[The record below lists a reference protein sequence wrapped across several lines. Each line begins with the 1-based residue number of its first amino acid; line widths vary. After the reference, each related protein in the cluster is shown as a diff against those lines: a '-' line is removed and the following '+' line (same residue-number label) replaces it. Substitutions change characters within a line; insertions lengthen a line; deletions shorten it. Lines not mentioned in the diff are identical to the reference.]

1 LIHIKLT
8 VNGEPDIPPF
18 TSDISYLSKTDEEIN
33 ANQVA
38 MIKDKLN
45 KKLRININES
55 ITLYSA
61 FVISELSNN
70 MPIEQIQ
77 KDASILLR
85 PEQVMIGVSET
96 LRKMS
101 FEITLDDKIPRM
113 VILETPIGISDYIV
127 KSS

>member
-1 LIHIKLT
+1 MIHIKLT